1 MSSVL
6 RPVRVLIVD
15 DSALARR
22 AIHEALASDPAIE
35 VVGMAADAY
44 QAREQILALEPEV
57 VTLDL
62 QMPLMDGLTFLKIL
76 QEHHPVPVIVVSS
89 LTPAGSELAME
100 ALEAGAVDVVQKPDG
115 SRPALQLARRLP
127 ALVRAAARSRRTGVR
142 ETARPTAAVAPW
154 SGPVDARR
162 VILIG
167 ASTGGVEALRFLL
180 PQLPPGLPPI
190 VVVQHIPPNFSR
202 VMAEH
207 INRLAPY
214 DVREAVDGELL
225 RPGLCVV
232 APGDFHVL
240 LQRYGNSYRVKL
252 SQTAAVNHCRPSV
265 DVLFRSGAEQAGAHA
280 VAVVLTGMGADGARG
295 MQLLRAAGA
304 RTLAEAEE
312 SCVVFGMP
320 QAAIKTGAVERVVPL
335 QQMPRAILDV
345 LRQEA
350 GK

>member
-1 MSSVL
+1 
-6 RPVRVLIVD
+6 
-15 DSALARR
+15 
-22 AIHEALASDPAIE
+22 
-35 VVGMAADAY
+35 
-44 QAREQILALEPEV
+44 
-57 VTLDL
+57 
-62 QMPLMDGLTFLKIL
+62 MDG
-76 QEHHPVPVIVVSS
+76 
-89 LTPAGSELAME
+89 
-100 ALEAGAVDVVQKPDG
+100 
-115 SRPALQLARRLP
+115 
-127 ALVRAAARSRRTGVR
+127 
-142 ETARPTAAVAPW
+142 
-154 SGPVDARR
+154 RR

-214 DVREAVDGELL
+214 EVREAVDGELL

-240 LQRYGNSYRVKL
+240 LQRYGNGYRVKL
-252 SQTAAVNHCRPSV
+252 SQTAPVNHCRPSV

-304 RTLAEAEE
+304 RTLAESEE

-345 LRQEA
+345 LRQEPV
-350 GK
+350 K